1 MSGAAGGHGT
11 DTDTGHGH
19 RNART
24 PDARPDISTQPQAD
38 VRPDTLRP
46 RAGHGKPKT
55 ARTPDVS
62 AGHAAGPDADTD
74 THEPDTDMDTEAA
87 ALAVLSGEPDISGAE
102 LGRRLG
108 LSDRQGRRILK
119 ALSAGGRT

>member
-1 MSGAAGGHGT
+1 
-11 DTDTGHGH
+11 
-19 RNART
+19 
-24 PDARPDISTQPQAD
+24 
-38 VRPDTLRP
+38 
-46 RAGHGKPKT
+46 
-55 ARTPDVS
+55 
-62 AGHAAGPDADTD
+62 
-74 THEPDTDMDTEAA
+74 MDTEAA